1 MNKLKNTILSALFY
15 LFLLVAFIL
24 IVSFA
29 NAIRKGDV
37 PTLFNRAVFIVLTP
51 SMEDVLNEG
60 DMIFVDTEPDILT
73 VGDIITFRK
82 PDEPNMIITHRIV
95 EINDVDGVRLYT
107 TKGDANDISGDW
119 ETNFQEDYII
129 GKYLS
134 KSAIIGNIYSF
145 VFAGG
150 ISVIFI
156 AIIIIFV
163 TIGGMELFNIINTL
177 SSTKK
182 KEQLEEKER
191 MIKEELER
199 LRKAKQ
205 EEED

>member
-1 MNKLKNTILSALFY
+1 MTKIKNTILSAISY

-51 SMEDVLNEG
+51 SMEDELNEG

-73 VGDIITFRK
+73 VGDIITFRR

-107 TKGDANDISGDW
+107 TKGDANDLSGDW
-119 ETNFQEDYII
+119 ETNFTEEYII

-134 KSAIIGNIYSF
+134 KSAVIGNIYSF

-150 ISVIFI
+150 ISIIFI
-156 AIIIIFV
+156 AIILVFV

-177 SSTKK
+177 SGAKK
-182 KEQLEEKER
+182 KERLEEKER
-191 MIKEELER
+191 LIQAELER
-199 LRKAKQ
+199 LRKEQ
-205 EEED
+205 EEEH